1 MYLKAVFNPDL
12 AGFSWAS
19 QMRKITSGCQRL
31 GIKKIAQ
38 TLEPAN
44 RGTRLTVSIS
54 PAGLSDLAQTAR
66 LGQRLIEASGLQTLV
81 FQDTSADAI
90 KRALRICLQKS
101 PENGRQD
108 LLDLSR
114 DQIILWSL
122 EDAGLFPEGTKNI
135 IEVEITRPRL
145 FDLVTFRQNFHRDAG
160 FWAGWYYW
168 LISPY
173 RYQTLQQFFNA
184 ASEDLAPEKIKEITA
199 TLENLAKEFARKYLG
214 NLEVQKLWPLVR
226 FFMETVKKPENYL
239 FIQAASNFLRKNPG
253 TSAKQISEIYAASK
267 NILIICEMARHPNT
281 PRNILLELCS
291 SSSTIAASYAKGQV
305 LASPNLL

>member
-12 AGFSWAS
+12 AGFSWTS

-38 TLEPAN
+38 TLESAN
-44 RGTRLTVSIS
+44 RGTRLFLPVS
-54 PAGLSDLAQTAR
+54 PAGLGDLPQTAL
-66 LGQRLIEASGLQTLV
+66 LGQKLIEASGLQTLV
-81 FQDTSADAI
+81 FQDASTDAI

-101 PENGRQD
+101 PESGRQD

-114 DQIILWSL
+114 DQIIIWSL

-160 FWAGWYYW
+160 FWGRGYYW

-173 RYQTLQQFFNA
+173 RYQTLRQFFNA

-199 TLENLAKEFARKYLG
+199 TLENLPKEPAKKYLG
-214 NLEVQKLWPLVR
+214 NLTAEKLWRLVK
-226 FFMETVKKPENYL
+226 FFLGVTQKPENFL
-239 FIQAASNFLRKNPG
+239 FIHSASNFLEKNPQA
-253 TSAKQISEIYAASK
+253 SAEQISEIYAASK